1 MKRFIAYLCLGA
13 MVFSLT
19 ACGGGDDQ
27 SNESTQ
33 QTVEATPTPETTPSV
48 EASQPTTEASESVPA
63 EDGSADA
70 GMDVTAG
77 WSEEME
83 TIKAAVVEAVGENY
97 FPNMPLDPEMLEMMF
112 GISSDMYDDYMA
124 EMPMISTNVD
134 TLLIIKAKDDKVEAV
149 EKALND
155 YREAKVSDTMQYP
168 MNVGKIQASRVE
180 LIGNYVCFVQL
191 GGDTMTAAESG
202 DEAVIAQCTKANE
215 LVIEV
220 INQNVEH

>member
-1 MKRFIAYLCLGA
+1 MKKFVAYLCLGA
-13 MVFSLT
+13 MVLGLT
-19 ACGGGDDQ
+19 ACGGGEEQ
-27 SNESTQ
+27 NAESTQNTQ
-33 QTVEATPTPETTPSV
+33 QTVEATPTPEATPGV
-48 EASQPTTEASESVPA
+48 ETPATESAPA

-70 GMDVTAG
+70 GMEVPSG
-77 WSEEME
+77 WSEEMQ

-112 GISSDMYDDYMA
+112 GITSDMYEDYMA
-124 EMPMISTNVD
+124 EMPMIGTNVD
-134 TLLIIKAKDDKVEAV
+134 TLLIVKAKDDKVEAV

-168 MNVGKIQASRVE
+168 MNVGKIQASRIE
-180 LIGNYVCFVQL
+180 RIGNYVCFVQL
-191 GGDTMTAAESG
+191 GGDVMTALESG
-202 DEAVIAQCTKANE
+202 DEAVIAQCTQANE

>member
-1 MKRFIAYLCLGA
+1 MKKFVAYLCLGA
-13 MVFSLT
+13 MVLGLT
-19 ACGGGDDQ
+19 ACGGGEEQ
-27 SNESTQ
+27 NAESTQNTQ
-33 QTVEATPTPETTPSV
+33 QTVEATTTPEATPGV
-48 EASQPTTEASESVPA
+48 ETPATESAPA

-70 GMDVTAG
+70 GMEVPSG
-77 WSEEME
+77 WSEEMQ

-112 GISSDMYDDYMA
+112 GITSDMYEDYMA
-124 EMPMISTNVD
+124 EMPMIGTNVD
-134 TLLIIKAKDDKVEAV
+134 TLLIVKAKDDKVEAV

-168 MNVGKIQASRVE
+168 MNVGKIQASRIE
-180 LIGNYVCFVQL
+180 RIGNYVCFVQL
-191 GGDTMTAAESG
+191 GGDVMTALESG
-202 DEAVIAQCTKANE
+202 DEAVIAQCTQANE